1 MIIKI
6 LLISA
11 ALGVAVLV
19 LREKGPRQQEATRR
33 AAGLLVVLTGI
44 IAVLW
49 PDLTTRAANAVGVGR
64 GTDLVL
70 YLLVTV
76 FAYSALTTTQKI
88 HRLQH
93 DVTALTRELAL
104 LQPAPPGGADARPR
118 SEAGS
123 AVGSAPG
130 SVTEQDRS

>member
-6 LLISA
+6 LLIAA

-19 LREKGPRQQEATRR
+19 LREEVPGQREASRR
-33 AAGLLVVLTGI
+33 AAGLLVVLAGI

-49 PDLTTRAANAVGVGR
+49 PDLTTTVANAVGVGR

-76 FAYSALTTTQKI
+76 FAYSALATAQRI

-93 DVTALTRELAL
+93 DVTVLTRELAL
-104 LQPAPPGGADARPR
+104 SQAPR
-118 SEAGS
+118 SGGGELPLRPEAGT
-123 AVGSAPG
+123 AVGSAAPQ
-130 SVTEQDRS
+130 EHP

>member
-1 MIIKI
+1 VIIKI

-11 ALGVAVLV
+11 AVGVGVLV
-19 LREKGPRQQEATRR
+19 LREKVPRQQETLRR
-33 AAGLLVVLTGI
+33 AVGLLVVLAGI

-49 PDLTTRAANAVGVGR
+49 PDLTTQAANAVGVGR

-76 FAYSALTTTQKI
+76 FAYAALTTTQRI

-93 DVTALTRELAL
+93 DITVLTRELAL
-104 LQPAPPGGADARPR
+104 LQPARSEGGEVRPR
-118 SEAGS
+118 PEAGS
-123 AVGSAPG
+123 AVGPSAKQ
-130 SVTEQDRS
+130 ERA

>member
-11 ALGVAVLV
+11 ALGVGVLV
-19 LREKGPRQQEATRR
+19 LREKAPRQQEALRR
-33 AAGLLVVLTGI
+33 AAGLLVVLAGI

-49 PDLTTRAANAVGVGR
+49 PDLTTMAANAVGVGR

-70 YLLVTV
+70 YLLVMV
-76 FAYSALTTTQKI
+76 FAYAALTTAQKI

-93 DVTALTRELAL
+93 DITVLTRELAL
-104 LQPAPPGGADARPR
+104 LQPARSGGGEVRPR
-118 SEAGS
+118 PEAGS
-123 AVGSAPG
+123 AVGFTTKREPA
-130 SVTEQDRS
+130 

>member
-19 LREKGPRQQEATRR
+19 LREKVPRQQEALRR
-33 AAGLLVVLTGI
+33 AAGLLVVLAGI
-44 IAVLW
+44 VAVLW
-49 PDLTTRAANAVGVGR
+49 PDLTTTVANAVGVGR

-76 FAYSALTTTQKI
+76 FAYAALTTTQRI

-93 DVTALTRELAL
+93 DITVLTRELAL
-104 LQPAPPGGADARPR
+104 MQPARPAGGEVLPRP
-118 SEAGS
+118 EGGS
-123 AVGSAPG
+123 TVDSAA
-130 SVTEQDRS
+130 TREQP

>member
-6 LLISA
+6 LLIAA

-19 LREKGPRQQEATRR
+19 LREQVPGQREASRR
-33 AAGLLVVLTGI
+33 VVGLLVVVVGI

-49 PDLTTRAANAVGVGR
+49 PELTTSAANAVGVGR

-70 YLLVTV
+70 YLLVIV
-76 FAYSALTTTQKI
+76 FVYSALATAQRI

-93 DVTALTRELAL
+93 DITVLTRELAL
-104 LQPAPPGGADARPR
+104 SRPVLPGGDQGALRP
-118 SEAGS
+118 EAH
-123 AVGSAPG
+123 VDTT
-130 SVTEQDRS
+130 VHQD

>member
-1 MIIKI
+1 VIIKI

-19 LREKGPRQQEATRR
+19 LREKVPRQQEATRR
-33 AAGLLVVLTGI
+33 AAGLLVVLAGI

-49 PDLTTRAANAVGVGR
+49 PDLTTKAANAVGVGR

-93 DVTALTRELAL
+93 DITVLTRELAL
-104 LQPAPPGGADARPR
+104 LQPARSGGGELLPRPD
-118 SEAGS
+118 AGS
-123 AVGSAPG
+123 AVGSTA
-130 SVTEQDRS
+130 ERDRS

>member
-6 LLISA
+6 LLITA

-19 LREKGPRQQEATRR
+19 LREKVPGQKEASRR
-33 AAGLLVVLTGI
+33 ALGLMVVLAGI

-49 PDLTTRAANAVGVGR
+49 PDLTTQVANAVGVAR

-76 FAYSALTTTQKI
+76 FAYSTLTTAQRI

-93 DVTALTRELAL
+93 DITVLTRELAL
-104 LQPAPPGGADARPR
+104 WRPARPGGGDVPLRP
-118 SEAGS
+118 EAES
-123 AVGSAPG
+123 AVGSP
-130 SVTEQDRS
+130 STRDHP